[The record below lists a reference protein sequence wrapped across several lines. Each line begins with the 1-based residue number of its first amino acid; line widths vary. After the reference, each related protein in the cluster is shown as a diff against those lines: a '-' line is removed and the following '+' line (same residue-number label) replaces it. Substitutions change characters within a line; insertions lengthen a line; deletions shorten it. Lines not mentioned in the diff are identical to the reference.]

1 MEKLAGKT
9 ALITGGA
16 SGIGLGMARAFLAAG
31 LRVAIADIS
40 EAALESAGTALPGLG
55 KAVKLDVTRAAEW
68 ERALDAVEAAL
79 GPLEILCNNAGVGQG
94 RFADG
99 REITVAEMPEALW
112 RMVLEINATGTFLG
126 ARAVV
131 PRMLARGQRDH
142 GQRDH
147 GQRDHGQWD
156 DGQRGHIVNTAST
169 GGLMAPGRI
178 AAYCASKYAVVGLS
192 ESLRAELAPAGIGVS
207 VLCPGG
213 VRSNLFASSVAVRAA
228 VPGASEGMA
237 TVGSEAL
244 RIEQAQRMDPVFVGE
259 MVLRAIAG
267 NAMYIIPHPEYLGH
281 IEERH
286 AALVAAFGES
296 AQPGYRDTDVTFE
309 RFRNP
314 EYARAPR

>member
-1 MEKLAGKT
+1 MDKLAGKT

-31 LRVAIADIS
+31 LRVAIADIN
-40 EAALESAGTALPGLG
+40 EAALSAAEAALPDLG
-55 KAVKLDVTRAAEW
+55 KALKLDVTLAVDW
-68 ERALDAVEAAL
+68 EHALDAVEASL
-79 GPLEILCNNAGVGQG
+79 GPVEILCNNAGVGQG

-99 REITVAEMPEALW
+99 RETTVAEMPEALW
-112 RMVLEINATGTFLG
+112 RLVLEINATGTFLG
-126 ARAVV
+126 ARAMV
-131 PRMLARGQRDH
+131 PRMLARGQ
-142 GQRDH
+142 G
-147 GQRDHGQWD
+147 
-156 DGQRGHIVNTAST
+156 GHIVNTAST
-169 GGLMAPGRI
+169 GGLMAPAGI
-178 AAYCASKYAVVGLS
+178 AAYCASKFAVVGLS

-228 VPGASEGMA
+228 VPDAFEGMA
-237 TVGSEAL
+237 TVGSAAL
-244 RIEQAQRMDPVFVGE
+244 RTEQAQRMDPVFVGE

-286 AALVAAFGES
+286 AALVAAFGAS

>member
-1 MEKLAGKT
+1 M
-9 ALITGGA
+9 
-16 SGIGLGMARAFLAAG
+16 
-31 LRVAIADIS
+31 RVAIADIND
-40 EAALESAGTALPGLG
+40 AALDAAVAALPGLG
-55 KAVKLDVTRAAEW
+55 RAVKLDVTKACEW

-79 GPLEILCNNAGVGQG
+79 GGVEILCNNAGVGQG

-99 REITVAEMPEALW
+99 REIGVAEMPEALW
-112 RMVLEINATGTFLG
+112 RLVLEVNATGTFLG
-126 ARAVV
+126 VRAVV
-131 PRMLARGQRDH
+131 PRMLARG
-142 GQRDH
+142 G
-147 GQRDHGQWD
+147 W
-156 DGQRGHIVNTAST
+156 GHIVNTAST
-169 GGLMAPGRI
+169 GGLMAPGGI

-213 VRSNLFASSVAVRAA
+213 VRSNLFASSVAVRAG

-244 RIEQAQRMDPVFVGE
+244 RIEQSQRMDPMRVGE

-286 AALVAAFGES
+286 AALVAAFAAS

-314 EYARAPR
+314 EYARAPRDDGARG

>member
-1 MEKLAGKT
+1 MEILAGRA

-31 LRVAIADIS
+31 VRVAIADIN
-40 EAALESAGTALPGLG
+40 EAALATAEATLPGLAM
-55 KAVKLDVTRAAEW
+55 AVQLDVTSAAGW
-68 ERALDAVEAAL
+68 ERALDAVEASL
-79 GPLEILCNNAGVGQG
+79 GGVEILCNNAGVAQG

-99 REITVAEMPEALW
+99 RAINVADMPEALW

-131 PRMLARGQRDH
+131 SRMLARG
-142 GQRDH
+142 G
-147 GQRDHGQWD
+147 W
-156 DGQRGHIVNTAST
+156 GHVVNTAST
-169 GGLMAPGRI
+169 GGLMAPGGI
-178 AAYCASKYAVVGLS
+178 AAYCASKFAVVGLS

-213 VRSNLFASSVAVRAA
+213 VRSNLFASSVSVRA
-228 VPGASEGMA
+228 GMDGFEGLA
-237 TVGSEAL
+237 TEGSEAL
-244 RIEQAQRMDPVFVGE
+244 RIEQAQRMDPVKVGE

-267 NAMYIIPHPEYLGH
+267 NAMYIIPHPEYRGH

-286 AALVAAFGES
+286 AALVAGFGES

-314 EYARAPR
+314 EYARAAR

>member
-1 MEKLAGKT
+1 MERLEGRT

-16 SGIGLGMARAFLAAG
+16 SGIGLGMARAFVAAG
-31 LRVAIADIS
+31 LKVAIADVN
-40 EAALESAGTALPGLG
+40 EAALDAAVEALPGLG
-55 KAVKLDVTRAAEW
+55 KAVKLDVTRTKEW
-68 ERALDAVEAAL
+68 EHALDAVEASL
-79 GPLEILCNNAGVGQG
+79 GHVEILCNNAGVAQG

-99 REITVAEMPEALW
+99 RAINVADMPEALW
-112 RMVLEINATGTFLG
+112 RMVMEINATGTFLG
-126 ARAVV
+126 ARTLV
-131 PRMLARGQRDH
+131 PRMLARGK
-142 GQRDH
+142 
-147 GQRDHGQWD
+147 W
-156 DGQRGHIVNTAST
+156 GHIVNTAST
-169 GGLMAPGRI
+169 GGLMAPGGI

-192 ESLRAELAPAGIGVS
+192 EAMRAELAPVGIGVS

-213 VRSNLFASSVAVRAA
+213 VRSNLFASSVAVRAG
-228 VPGASEGMA
+228 VPGASDGMA

-244 RIEQAQRMDPVFVGE
+244 RLEQAQRTDPVFVGE

-267 NAMYIIPHPEYLGH
+267 NAMYIIPHPQYLGH

-296 AQPGYRDTDVTFE
+296 AQPGYRDTEVTFE

>member
-1 MEKLAGKT
+1 MQNLAGKT
-9 ALITGGA
+9 AFITGGA

-40 EAALESAGTALPGLG
+40 QPALAAAQAALPGLG
-55 KAVKLDVTRAAEW
+55 QALKLDVTQAPEW
-68 ERALDAVEAAL
+68 ERALDAAEAAL
-79 GPLEILCNNAGVGQG
+79 GPVHILCNNAGVAQG

-99 REITVAEMPEALW
+99 RGIAVAEMPEALW

-126 ARAVV
+126 ARAMV
-131 PRMLARGQRDH
+131 PRMLARGQ
-142 GQRDH
+142 G
-147 GQRDHGQWD
+147 
-156 DGQRGHIVNTAST
+156 GHIVNTAST
-169 GGLMAPGRI
+169 GGLMAPGGI
-178 AAYCASKYAVVGLS
+178 AAYCASKFAVVGLS

-213 VRSNLFASSVAVRAA
+213 VRSNLFASSADVRAG
-228 VPGASEGMA
+228 VPGAAEGMA
-237 TVGSEAL
+237 TEGSEAL
-244 RIEQAQRMDPVFVGE
+244 RIEQAQRMDPVNVGR

-267 NAMYIIPHPEYLGH
+267 NALYIIPHPEYRGH

-286 AALVAAFGES
+286 AALLAAFGES
-296 AQPGYRDTDVTFE
+296 AQPGYHDTAATFE

>member
-1 MEKLAGKT
+1 MAKLAGRT

-16 SGIGLGMARAFLAAG
+16 SGIGLGMARAFVAAG
-31 LRVAIADIS
+31 LRVAIADVN
-40 EAALESAGTALPGLG
+40 EASLAAAKAALPGLG
-55 KAVKLDVTRAAEW
+55 LAVRLDVTRADEW

-79 GPLEILCNNAGVGQG
+79 GPVEILCNNAGVGQG

-99 REITVAEMPEALW
+99 REMTVAEMPEALW
-112 RMVLEINATGTFLG
+112 RMVMEINTTGTFLG
-126 ARAVV
+126 ARAVL
-131 PRMLARGQRDH
+131 PRMLARGA
-142 GQRDH
+142 
-147 GQRDHGQWD
+147 W
-156 DGQRGHIVNTAST
+156 GHIVNTAST
-169 GGLMAPGRI
+169 GGLMAPAGI
-178 AAYCASKYAVVGLS
+178 AAYVASKFAVVGLS
-192 ESLRAELAPAGIGVS
+192 ESMRAELAPSGIGVS

-228 VPGASEGMA
+228 TPGVFEGLA

-267 NAMYIIPHPEYLGH
+267 NAMYIIPHPEYRGH

-314 EYARAPR
+314 EYAKAPRAQTSG

>member
-31 LRVAIADIS
+31 MRVAIADIND
-40 EAALESAGTALPGLG
+40 AALDAAVAALPGLG
-55 KAVKLDVTRAAEW
+55 RAVKLDVTKACEW

-79 GPLEILCNNAGVGQG
+79 GGVEILCNNAGVGQG

-99 REITVAEMPEALW
+99 REIGVAEMPEALW
-112 RMVLEINATGTFLG
+112 RLVLEVNATGTFLG
-126 ARAVV
+126 VRAVV
-131 PRMLARGQRDH
+131 PRMLARG
-142 GQRDH
+142 G
-147 GQRDHGQWD
+147 W
-156 DGQRGHIVNTAST
+156 GHIVNTAST
-169 GGLMAPGRI
+169 GGLMAPGGI

-213 VRSNLFASSVAVRAA
+213 VRSNLFASSVAVRAG

-244 RIEQAQRMDPVFVGE
+244 RIEQSQRMDPMRVGE

-286 AALVAAFGES
+286 AALVAAFAAS

-314 EYARAPR
+314 EYARAPRDDGARG

>member
-1 MEKLAGKT
+1 MQMLAGKT

-16 SGIGLGMARAFLAAG
+16 SGIGLGMARSFLAAG
-31 LRVAIADIS
+31 LRVAIADIN
-40 EAALESAGTALPGLG
+40 EAALEAAKAALPGLG
-55 KAVKLDVTRAAEW
+55 LALQLNVTRAAEW
-68 ERALDAVEAAL
+68 ERALDAVEATL
-79 GPLEILCNNAGVGQG
+79 GRVDILCNNAGVGQG

-99 REITVAEMPEALW
+99 RDTSVAEMPEALW

-131 PRMLARGQRDH
+131 RRMLA
-142 GQRDH
+142 
-147 GQRDHGQWD
+147 
-156 DGQRGHIVNTAST
+156 DGQGGHIVNTAST
-169 GGLMAPGRI
+169 GGLMAPGGI
-178 AAYCASKYAVVGLS
+178 AAYCASKFAVVGLS
-192 ESLRAELAPAGIGVS
+192 EALRAELAPAGIGVS

-213 VRSNLFASSVAVRAA
+213 VRSNLFASSVAVRAGLPDA
-228 VPGASEGMA
+228 FEGLA
-237 TVGSEAL
+237 TTGSEAL
-244 RIEQAQRMDPVFVGE
+244 RIEQAQRMDPVFVGQK
-259 MVLRAIAG
+259 VLAAIAG

-286 AALVAAFGES
+286 AALVAAFGET

>member
-1 MEKLAGKT
+1 MQKLSGRT

-16 SGIGLGMARAFLAAG
+16 SGIGLGMARAFIAAG
-31 LRVAIADIS
+31 LRVAIADINETAL
-40 EAALESAGTALPGLG
+40 EAAEAALPGLG
-55 KAVKLDVTRAAEW
+55 TAVRLDVTQAAEW

-79 GPLEILCNNAGVGQG
+79 GPMEILCNNAGVGQG

-99 REITVAEMPEALW
+99 RETAVAEMPEALW

-126 ARAVV
+126 ARAVL
-131 PRMLARGQRDH
+131 PRMLARGK
-142 GQRDH
+142 
-147 GQRDHGQWD
+147 W
-156 DGQRGHIVNTAST
+156 GHIVNTASI
-169 GGLMAPGRI
+169 GGLMAPGGI
-178 AAYCASKYAVVGLS
+178 AAYCASKFAVVGLS
-192 ESLRAELAPAGIGVS
+192 ESMRAELAPAGIGVS

-213 VRSNLFASSVAVRAA
+213 VRSNLFASSVAIRARE
-228 VPGASEGMA
+228 PGAFEGLA

-244 RIEQAQRMDPVFVGE
+244 RVEQAQRMDPVRVGE

-281 IEERH
+281 VEERH

>member
-1 MEKLAGKT
+1 MQQLAGKT

-16 SGIGLGMARAFLAAG
+16 SGIGLGMARAFIAAG
-31 LRVAIADIS
+31 LRVAIADINDHTLEVA
-40 EAALESAGTALPGLG
+40 EAALPGLG
-55 KAVKLDVTRAAEW
+55 KAVKLDVTRGAEW
-68 ERALDAVEAAL
+68 EHAVNAVEAAL
-79 GPLEILCNNAGVGQG
+79 GPVDILCNNAGVGQG

-99 REITVAEMPEALW
+99 RDTTVAEMPEALW

-126 ARAVV
+126 ARTLA
-131 PRMLARGQRDH
+131 PRMIARGQ
-142 GQRDH
+142 G
-147 GQRDHGQWD
+147 
-156 DGQRGHIVNTAST
+156 GHIVNTAST
-169 GGLMAPGRI
+169 GGLMAPGGI

-192 ESLRAELAPAGIGVS
+192 ESMRAELAPAGIGVS

-213 VRSNLFASSVAVRAA
+213 VRSNLFASSVAIRAKTPDA
-228 VPGASEGMA
+228 FDGMA
-237 TVGSEAL
+237 TVGTDSL
-244 RIEQAQRMDPVFVGE
+244 RIEQEQRMDPVRVGE
-259 MVLRAIAG
+259 MVLRAIAV

>member
-1 MEKLAGKT
+1 LKT
-9 ALITGGA
+9 PEWSGVTFRAKPDPIEQWNSPVQSMISAPHQGVTLGSDFTGA
-16 SGIGLGMARAFLAAG
+16 PSRAPF
-31 LRVAIADIS
+31 
-40 EAALESAGTALPGLG
+40 EAALETAEAALPGLG
-55 KAVKLDVTRAAEW
+55 KAVKLDVTGAAEW

-79 GPLEILCNNAGVGQG
+79 GEVEILCNNAGVGQG

-99 REITVAEMPEALW
+99 REIRVTEMPEALW

-131 PRMLARGQRDH
+131 ARMLARGKWR
-142 GQRDH
+142 
-147 GQRDHGQWD
+147 
-156 DGQRGHIVNTAST
+156 HIVNTAST
-169 GGLMAPGRI
+169 SGLMAPGGI

-192 ESLRAELAPAGIGVS
+192 ESLRAELASAGIGVS
-207 VLCPGG
+207 VLCRGG
-213 VRSNLFASSVAVRAA
+213 VRSNLFASSVAVRAG
-228 VPGASEGMA
+228 VPGAFEGMA

-244 RIEQAQRMDPVFVGE
+244 RIEQAKRMDPVFVGE

-286 AALVAAFGES
+286 AARVAAFRES

-314 EYARAPR
+314 EYARAPG

>member
-1 MEKLAGKT
+1 MDNLAGRT

-16 SGIGLGMARAFLAAG
+16 SGIGLGMARAFVAAG
-31 LRVAIADIS
+31 LRVAIADIN
-40 EAALESAGTALPGLG
+40 EAALAAARTAVPGI
-55 KAVKLDVTRAAEW
+55 AAAIPLDVAQAAQW
-68 ERALDAVEAAL
+68 EQALDAVESAL
-79 GPLEILCNNAGVGQG
+79 GPVEILCNNAGIAQG
-94 RFADG
+94 RLADG
-99 REITVAEMPEALW
+99 RAMTVAEMPETVW
-112 RMVLEINATGTFLG
+112 RMTLEVNATGTFLG
-126 ARAVV
+126 ARAVAG
-131 PRMLARGQRDH
+131 RMLARNQG
-142 GQRDH
+142 
-147 GQRDHGQWD
+147 
-156 DGQRGHIVNTAST
+156 GHIVNTAST
-169 GGLMAPGRI
+169 GGLMAPGGI

-228 VPGASEGMA
+228 VPGANDGLA

-244 RIEQAQRMDPVFVGE
+244 RIEQAQRMDPVSVGNK
-259 MVLRAIAG
+259 VLRAIEG
-267 NAMYIIPHPEYLGH
+267 NALYIIPHPEYRGH

-296 AQPGYRDTDVTFE
+296 AQPGYHDTAVTFE

>member
-1 MEKLAGKT
+1 MKNLVGKT

-16 SGIGLGMARAFLAAG
+16 SGIGLGMARAFIAAG
-31 LRVAIADIS
+31 LRVVIADIN
-40 EAALESAGTALPGLG
+40 ESALQAAKAGLLG
-55 KAVKLDVTRAAEW
+55 LEMAVRLDVTSAAEW

-79 GPLEILCNNAGVGQG
+79 GPVSVLCNNAGVGQG

-99 REITVAEMPEALW
+99 REMTVAEMPEALW

-126 ARAVV
+126 AHAAI
-131 PRMLARGQRDH
+131 PRMLARGQ
-142 GQRDH
+142 G
-147 GQRDHGQWD
+147 
-156 DGQRGHIVNTAST
+156 GHIVNTAST
-169 GGLMAPGRI
+169 GGLMAPGGI

-192 ESLRAELAPAGIGVS
+192 ESMRAELAPAGIGVS

-213 VRSNLFASSVAVRAA
+213 VRSNLFASSVAIRSRDPEAF
-228 VPGASEGMA
+228 EGLA
-237 TVGSEAL
+237 TVGSEAM

-259 MVLRAIAG
+259 MVLRAIAE
-267 NAMYIIPHPEYLGH
+267 NAMFIIPHPEYIGH

>member
-1 MEKLAGKT
+1 MQKLAGKT

-16 SGIGLGMARAFLAAG
+16 SGIGLGMARAFISAG
-31 LRVAIADIS
+31 LRVAIADVN
-40 EAALESAGTALPGLG
+40 EDALEAVHVALPGLG

-68 ERALDAVEAAL
+68 EHAMEAVEAAL
-79 GPLEILCNNAGVGQG
+79 GPVEILCNNAGVGQG

-99 REITVAEMPEALW
+99 RDTTVAEMPEALW

-126 ARAVV
+126 ARTVV
-131 PRMLARGQRDH
+131 PRMLARGQ
-142 GQRDH
+142 
-147 GQRDHGQWD
+147 W
-156 DGQRGHIVNTAST
+156 GHIVNTAST
-169 GGLMAPGRI
+169 GGLMAPAGI

-192 ESLRAELAPAGIGVS
+192 ESMRAELASAGIGVS

-213 VRSNLFASSVAVRAA
+213 VRSNLFASSVAIRAQT
-228 VPGASEGMA
+228 PGAFAGLA
-237 TVGSEAL
+237 TVGTDASRA
-244 RIEQAQRMDPVFVGE
+244 EQAQRMDPVRVGE
-259 MVLRAIAG
+259 MVLRAIAA

-286 AALVAAFGES
+286 AALVSAFGES

-314 EYARAPR
+314 EYVRALR